1 MTQKCPWLLSLGE
14 ILAVWPP
21 GVMTQLRA
29 VGWMDQ
35 DSRGQS
41 CPICWPCMTLCR
53 HGGGST
59 ALHREGW
66 TAQGT
71 QIMPRDG
78 GLIVVGGGMAWK
90 STSSP
95 VPPHLELM

>member
-1 MTQKCPWLLSLGE
+1 
-14 ILAVWPP
+14 
-21 GVMTQLRA
+21 
-29 VGWMDQ
+29 
-35 DSRGQS
+35 
-41 CPICWPCMTLCR
+41 MTLCG

-78 GLIVVGGGMAWK
+78 GLIVVGGGLAWK